1 MSSFKIISMNCRGLA
16 DFKKR
21 KDVFMHLRK
30 FKADIICLQDVHV
43 AEGKENSFRNAWG
56 HHSVIAAGTNNSRG
70 VAILTGKN
78 RPISISE
85 VELDPAGNFVVSKV
99 LVDEL
104 ELILV
109 CLYGPNQDC
118 PDFFKNIGS
127 VAEEKSGNILPIIL
141 VGDFNIALEQDLDT
155 CNYVKEN
162 NPHAKRELKDVMA
175 QLELVDEFRERNA
188 DLRRFTWRRHGPT
201 VKQARLDFFWY
212 HEAYRQWSEMQKY
225 TQAIELITPLLH

>member
-1 MSSFKIISMNCRGLA
+1 M
-16 DFKKR
+16 
-21 KDVFMHLRK
+21 
-30 FKADIICLQDVHV
+30 
-43 AEGKENSFRNAWG
+43 
-56 HHSVIAAGTNNSRG
+56 
-70 VAILTGKN
+70 
-78 RPISISE
+78 
-85 VELDPAGNFVVSKV
+85 

-175 QLELVDEFRERNA
+175 QLELVDEFRERNT
-188 DLRRFTWRRHGPT
+188 DLRRFTWRRHGST
-201 VKQARLDFFWY
+201 VKQARLDFF
-212 HEAYRQWSEMQKY
+212 
-225 TQAIELITPLLH
+225 